1 MFKKFD
7 DEKDT
12 LELLGNYTKRN
23 EPLILTPIKEKRR
36 EETKQENRINGSFRT
51 KKKIQIEN
59 TTNDTLK
66 KFITIVSI
74 LAIMYMIQKIY
85 LLNQVMNLEK
95 DIKKTTEK
103 MINQTHSMF
112 SPDWKEY
119 MVTLTSP
126 KSKETETVNVFAL
139 NEGHAGSMAFRQT
152 KLSSAIVEKCS
163 EVNRHV
169 S

>member
-51 KKKIQIEN
+51 KKKVQIEN

-95 DIKKTTEK
+95 DIMKTTEK
-103 MINQTHSMF
+103 TINQTQEF
-112 SPDWKEY
+112 QKDVIEQAKKNKEI
-119 MVTLTSP
+119 
-126 KSKETETVNVFAL
+126 L
-139 NEGHAGSMAFRQT
+139 NGLR
-152 KLSSAIVEKCS
+152 K
-163 EVNRHV
+163 
-169 S
+169 